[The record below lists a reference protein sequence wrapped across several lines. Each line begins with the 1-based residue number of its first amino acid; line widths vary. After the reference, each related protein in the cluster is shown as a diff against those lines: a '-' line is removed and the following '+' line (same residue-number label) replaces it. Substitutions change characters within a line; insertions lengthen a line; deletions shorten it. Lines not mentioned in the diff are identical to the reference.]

1 MRHRKEGSCSVS
13 ETLHTEKYFIVYL
26 DLLGSKNRIMGEE
39 SEKWLN
45 VINELYSA
53 ALKYQKNLLNDVYT
67 SEKSYVK
74 IFSDNII
81 LAVKVPEDPAS
92 YSNALYF
99 LSYFTSYFQTHAL
112 TDYQWLV
119 RGCLTSGDLYININ
133 EKEISVDDQIPR
145 SSLIWGEALVRA
157 YKCESNL
164 AVYPRVIID
173 KKLRLHKDDELV
185 MDSDFPF
192 PVLPGEDGLFS
203 LDYLGIQIES
213 DPKITPSELIEKA
226 RTSIALIRSEAAEDI
241 KILQKVA
248 WTENYIDTVSK
259 SDLMKRESPK
269 QSDVLYGV

>member
-1 MRHRKEGSCSVS
+1 MS

-45 VINELYSA
+45 VINELYST

-112 TDYQWLV
+112 TDHKWLV
-119 RGCLTSGDLYININ
+119 RGCLTAGDLYINEN
-133 EKEISVDDQIPR
+133 EIPVDDQITK
-145 SSLIWGEALVRA
+145 SSMIWGEALVRA
-157 YKCESNL
+157 YECESNL
-164 AVYPRVIID
+164 AIYPRVIID
-173 KKLRLHKDDELV
+173 KKLRIPENDEPV
-185 MDSDFPF
+185 KKSDFIF
-192 PVLPGEDGLFS
+192 PVLSGEDGLFS
-203 LDYLGIQIES
+203 LDYLSIQIES
-213 DPKITPSELIEKA
+213 DPKISPPELIEKA
-226 RTSIALIRSEAAEDI
+226 RTSIASIRSEAAEDI

-248 WTENYIDTVSK
+248 WTEKYIDEVSK
-259 SDLMKRESPK
+259 SDLMKREDPK
-269 QSDVLYGV
+269 QSHVLYEDKDE